1 MQCLAPLV
9 VGLLMAMSAILRV
22 GESSGLNKII
32 AFDRRIPGH
41 SKLVLTEPVVVG
53 STNLVCVLFA
63 RCVLAGAGLDC
74 AHKKAQTCGE
84 HHYDKKRTQE
94 KSLHK

>member
-22 GESSGLNKII
+22 GKSSRLNKVI

-41 SKLVLTEPVVVG
+41 SKLVCAKAVAVG
-53 STNLVCVLFA
+53 STNLIGVFFA
-63 RCVLAGAGLDC
+63 RCVLVGSILDPTLND
-74 AHKKAQTCGE
+74 ACGRGE
-84 HHYDKKRTQE
+84 DGQNKKRA
-94 KSLHK
+94 